1 MKNILNK
8 IKIHPMFLVFMLI
21 FILIGRF
28 KFILFFTLLIL
39 VHEFGHII
47 MSLLFK
53 WNINKIVI
61 LPFGG
66 MIKYDKNI
74 NTSLME
80 EFLVA
85 ISGVIFQ
92 YIFYSIFKDIIYY
105 KYFSFINYFIIIFNL
120 IPIYPLD
127 GSKILNV
134 FFNIITT
141 FKKSILLTLIVSYV
155 LILILTFIFF
165 DVNKLTVFIMYIL
178 FKETTK
184 LYNEKEAIFNKFLL
198 ERNLYEFKFKKKKTI
213 NSVDKMKK
221 DYKHL
226 FYKDGKY
233 VTEKYYLKK
242 MFDIQYKI

>member
-1 MKNILNK
+1 MKNILKK
-8 IKIHPMFLVFMLI
+8 IKIHPLFLIFVLI

-28 KFILFFTLLIL
+28 KFILFFMLLIL
-39 VHEFGHII
+39 IHEFGHII

-53 WNINKIVI
+53 WNIDKIII

-66 MIKYDKNI
+66 MIKYDELI
-74 NTSLME
+74 NKKLLE
-80 EFLVA
+80 EFLIA
-85 ISGVIFQ
+85 ISGIIAQ
-92 YIFYSIFKDIIYY
+92 YIFFLSLKDLISY

-141 FKKSILLTLIVSYV
+141 FKRSVLLTLIVSYIF
-155 LILILTFIFF
+155 ILINI
-165 DVNKLTVFIMYIL
+165 NKLSIFIIYIL

-184 LYNEKEAIFNKFLL
+184 LYNEKELIFNKFLL
-198 ERNLYEFKFKKKKTI
+198 ERNLYEFKFRHKKTI
-213 NSVDKMKK
+213 KSALEMKK

-226 FYKDGKY
+226 FKINNKY

-242 MFDIQYKI
+242 MFDG

>member
-8 IKIHPMFLVFMLI
+8 IKIHPMFLVFTLI

-39 VHEFGHII
+39 VHEIGHII
-47 MSLLFK
+47 MSILFK

-92 YIFYSIFKDIIYY
+92 YIFYSIFKDIINY

-141 FKKSILLTLIVSYV
+141 FKNSIFFTLIISYTF
-155 LILILTFIFF
+155 ILVLTFMFF
-165 DVNKLTVFIMYIL
+165 NTSKLTIFIMYIL
-178 FKETTK
+178 FRETTK
-184 LYNEKEAIFNKFLL
+184 LYNEKEEIFNKFLL
-198 ERNLYEFKFKKKKTI
+198 ERNLYEFRFKHKKTI

-221 DYKHL
+221 GYKHL

-233 VTEKYYLKK
+233 ITEKYYLKK
-242 MFDIQYKI
+242 MFDIKYKI